1 MKKGQRPSG
10 VNMKEHFE
18 KGNNG
23 RLNNK
28 ETAEDSCRCKEVS
41 KKTVPEMLKLM
52 MSDLAFWKKSGKR
65 R

>member
-10 VNMKEHFE
+10 VDDKGHSE
-18 KGNNG
+18 KGNKDS
-23 RLNNK
+23 LK
-28 ETAEDSCRCKEVS
+28 EVAEESCRCKEVS

-52 MSDLAFWKKSGKR
+52 VGDLAFWKKSGKR